1 MGMKGL
7 KKLGIVLLVLLG
19 MGVLYQLV
27 GMGINHLATQ
37 KQTHALQEILEREI
51 SDIEIISVYAET
63 GNTSGTGNHVDCRSC
78 ITFSTKMPEA
88 EIASRLA
95 EYAVFGED
103 SWLVYKTAEGAYT
116 ICLTKT
122 APFADNIEGH

>member
-1 MGMKGL
+1 M
-7 KKLGIVLLVLLG
+7 VLLG
-19 MGVLYQLV
+19 LGVLYQLV

-37 KQTHALQEILEREI
+37 KQTHALQVILEREI

-63 GNTSGTGNHVDCRSC
+63 GNTSGTGNHVDCWSC

-88 EIASRLA
+88 EIASCLA
-95 EYAVFGED
+95 EYAVFDED
-103 SWLVYKTAEGAYT
+103 SRLMYKTEEGAHT

-122 APFADNIEGH
+122 VPFADNIEGH